1 MGLPSAP
8 DDYPLPPSL
17 TSSWDDLVAVTPSD
31 TVALPFRCRGL
42 WVGGAGDVTVLA
54 KDGVT
59 AVAVKNVP
67 AGTQLNGR
75 VSYVKA
81 TGTTATFIVAFR

>member
-8 DDYPLPPSL
+8 DDYPFPPSL
-17 TSSWDDLVAVTPSD
+17 TSSSDDLVAVTPSD
-31 TVALPFRCRGL
+31 SVALPFRCRGL
-42 WVGGAGDVTVLA
+42 WVGGAGDVTVFA

-59 AVAVKNVP
+59 AVTLKAVP
-67 AGTQLNGR
+67 AGTLLNIR

-81 TGTTATFIVAFR
+81 SGTNATFIVAMR